1 MTVRPPVR
9 ARPRRYLVLS
19 LAGAVLLLGLA
30 VVSVRQAREPARP
43 QAASTPEATPILRLI
58 ARGRV
63 VPVAQARIGT
73 QGGGVVLSIAVAPG
87 DTVQAQQEIARVRGQ
102 AGIEVLAAP
111 WAGTITGVPAQ
122 AGDTVLPGTVLAT
135 LADMSR
141 LQIETTD
148 VDEFLIPYIS
158 KGQPVTVTVDA
169 LDQRVLQGY
178 VRTVALQQQA
188 SPSGDLHYPVTIDL
202 VSVPPDLRIGMT
214 VRVQFIPRES

>member
-1 MTVRPPVR
+1 MFARLR
-9 ARPRRYLVLS
+9 ALRWYVLVAGLAGTALLLAVAALS
-19 LAGAVLLLGLA
+19 LQRAGG
-30 VVSVRQAREPARP
+30 PAQSP
-43 QAASTPEATPILRLI
+43 ASPEQTPAPRLI
-58 ARGRV
+58 ARGRI

-87 DTVQAQQEIARVRGQ
+87 DTVQAQQEIARVRGP

-111 WAGTITGVPAQ
+111 WAGTITSVPVQ
-122 AGDTVLPGTVLAT
+122 AGDTVLPGTVIAT

-202 VSVPPDLRIGMT
+202 VRVPPDLRIGMM
-214 VRVQFIPRES
+214 VRVQFVPRES